1 MSTGARQHHH
11 NMTLAPRE
19 AIVYALS
26 VRWPGETCSIGKLA
40 SISRQ
45 SRLATYECMQK
56 LHAEIDQIERVPGE
70 GGMPRYRWIPDAT
83 QKEAR

>member
-1 MSTGARQHHH
+1 MSPEQQHHH

-19 AIVYALS
+19 AIIHAMS

-45 SRLATYECMQK
+45 SKLATYDCMQQ
-56 LHAEIDQIERVPGE
+56 LYAEIEQIERESGE
-70 GGMPRYRWIPDAT
+70 GGMPKYKWMTR
-83 QKEAR
+83 